1 MRFCS
6 CFAAKWHLHW
16 QPHPLNTTLT
26 LTLKCYFLIPH
37 LCKCVA
43 IVVPRSFTHPLFLF
57 LALIY
62 RQSSGCTS
70 IYMHRSAFI
79 HLDVNK
85 CGEWVT
91 FYMQASWR
99 LMKVDGDCGI
109 KFVDMHAFADLSDHS
124 FIKTCSFTRTR
135 IYQICILREF
145 HLLTQTIFP
154 TLMRYNL
161 PSHVGK

>member
-1 MRFCS
+1 MFLLC
-6 CFAAKWHLHW
+6 AKVTPALTASPTQH
-16 QPHPLNTTLT
+16 NTDTNTQMLFFNPS
-26 LTLKCYFLIPH
+26 FLQVCRH
-37 LCKCVA
+37 RGA
-43 IVVPRSFTHPLFLF
+43 THRSFAHPLFLF

-79 HLDVNK
+79 HLDANER
-85 CGEWVT
+85 GEWVT
-91 FYMQASWR
+91 FYMPASWR

-109 KFVDMHAFADLSDHS
+109 KFVDAHAFADLSERS
-124 FIKTCSFTRTR
+124 FIKTGSFTRTR
-135 IYQICILREF
+135 IHQICILREF